1 MPKSSRNMGMSVRAR
16 LLSIA
21 QERGQPFEGLLTR
34 YVLERL
40 LYRLS
45 TTTHRE
51 RFILKGAML
60 MATWFT
66 IPFRPT
72 RDIDFLGYG
81 DPAPTAMLDTF
92 HDICNI
98 KVDDG
103 VIFESN
109 ALTVDRIREELDY
122 GGLRLKTTATV
133 GGARVRVVID
143 IGFGDAIEPVIIEME
158 VQGLLDWPPLR
169 P

>member
-1 MPKSSRNMGMSVRAR
+1 
-16 LLSIA
+16 
-21 QERGQPFEGLLTR
+21 
-34 YVLERL
+34 
-40 LYRLS
+40 
-45 TTTHRE
+45 
-51 RFILKGAML
+51 
-60 MATWFT
+60 
-66 IPFRPT
+66 
-72 RDIDFLGYG
+72 
-81 DPAPTAMLDTF
+81 MLDTF

-143 IGFGDAIEPVIIEME
+143 IGFGDAIEPEIIEME

>member
-51 RFILKGAML
+51 RFVLKGAML
-60 MATWFT
+60 MARGL
-66 IPFRPT
+66 PFRFVPPGTSIFWVMGTLT
-72 RDIDFLGYG
+72 RRR
-81 DPAPTAMLDTF
+81 
-92 HDICNI
+92 C
-98 KVDDG
+98 
-103 VIFESN
+103 
-109 ALTVDRIREELDY
+109 
-122 GGLRLKTTATV
+122 
-133 GGARVRVVID
+133 
-143 IGFGDAIEPVIIEME
+143 
-158 VQGLLDWPPLR
+158 
-169 P
+169 